1 MDFVEHFP
9 QKTIFRNVLK
19 SKRLC
24 LYLIISFAKTLFQKY
39 HQPIKNSRNLLQSP
53 GSSLPK
59 PVKKCKRCKTSLLE
73 NTKTLVPQNR

>member
-1 MDFVEHFP
+1 MDFVGQFP
-9 QKTIFRNVLK
+9 QKNIFRNVLK

-53 GSSLPK
+53 RSSRK
-59 PVKKCKRCKTSLLE
+59 YKDIST
-73 NTKTLVPQNR
+73 TKQIDICNALYRFGRPHG